1 MRKLH
6 LIGVIAAS
14 LTLAPIPSIAQPAG
28 TDDAAYRHLA
38 DDYLTGFLAWRPE
51 AGTGLGLHE
60 YDGKVTDLSRASIER
75 EQERM
80 TRARASLTAID
91 QGKLSPEMSRECRA
105 LLASI
110 NAELLGFE
118 VFHGHYRNPMTYSA
132 AFDLTTY
139 AKRDFAPKPQRL
151 RSVVAILREVP
162 RTIADGRANLED
174 RLARPYIT
182 TAIEEAN
189 GTADFISDDLVKAF
203 DDVKD
208 DELQADFARAR
219 AAAAAEMKGYAKWLE
234 SEKLPKAG
242 DEFAMGPGAYAHMLR
257 DTELLALS
265 PEQVLEIGL
274 RELKREQ
281 ERFAAAAARIDRAK
295 PALEV
300 FKSIQHEHPTE
311 QSLIP
316 DTVRHLDA
324 IRQFVID
331 RKLVSFPSMVP
342 VKVEETPKFARATS
356 FASMDSPGPFENASE
371 AFYYVTP
378 TEPTWDAKRKE
389 EWLTSFSFYATDV
402 TSIHEAYPGHY
413 VQHLHLKASNASK
426 IDKVFG
432 SYAFIEGWAHYCEQM
447 VIDEGYPAGVEDATA
462 AKYRLDQS
470 QEALLRLCRLCV
482 SMKMHC
488 QKMTVEEATK
498 FFMDNCYYEEAPA
511 RQEAIRGTFDPGY
524 CFYTLGKLQILKL
537 REDYKRQEGA
547 GFSLMKFHD
556 EMLGHGQ
563 PPIRLLREAILKD
576 KALWDAAL

>member
-1 MRKLH
+1 MRKIQLV
-6 LIGVIAAS
+6 LIVAA
-14 LTLAPIPSIAQPAG
+14 LLAVAPIVCVAQ
-28 TDDAAYRHLA
+28 TDDATYRRLA
-38 DDYLTGFLAWRPE
+38 DEYLNGFLAWRPE

-75 EQERM
+75 EQERLV
-80 TRARASLTAID
+80 RARAALAAID
-91 QGKLSPEMSRECRA
+91 LGKLSPEASRECRA
-105 LLASI
+105 LLAAVNS
-110 NAELLGFE
+110 ELLGFE

-139 AKRDFAPKPQRL
+139 AKRDFAPKAERL
-151 RSVVAILREVP
+151 KSVVAILREVP
-162 RTIADGRANLED
+162 RTLANGRASLEE
-174 RLARPYIT
+174 RLARPYIQ

-189 GTADFISDDLVKAF
+189 GTADFITDDLVKAF

-208 DELQADFARAR
+208 DALQADFAEVHT
-219 AAAAAEMKGYAKWLE
+219 AAAAEMKAYSKWLE
-234 SEKLPKAG
+234 SQKLPKAH
-242 DEFAMGPGAYAHMLR
+242 DEFAMGPEAYGHMLA

-300 FKSIQHEHPTE
+300 FRGIQHEHPTE

-331 RKLVSFPSMVP
+331 RKLVSFPSMVA

-356 FASMDSPGPFENASE
+356 FASMDSPGPFEKASE

-447 VIDEGYPAGVEDATA
+447 VIDEGYPAGVDDATA

-488 QKMTVEEATK
+488 QKMTVDEATK

-537 REDYKRQEGA
+537 REDYKKQEGA

-556 EMLGHGQ
+556 ELLRHGQ
-563 PPIRLLREAILKD
+563 PPIRLLREAMLKD
-576 KALWDAAL
+576 KLLWDAAL